1 MCVIVVGKQQ
11 IIFIH
16 TKYQIPTKSNQIKSN
31 QIRLFYHKWN

>member
-16 TKYQIPTKSNQIKSN
+16 TKYQIPTKSNQIKLDFSTTSGTN
-31 QIRLFYHKWN
+31 